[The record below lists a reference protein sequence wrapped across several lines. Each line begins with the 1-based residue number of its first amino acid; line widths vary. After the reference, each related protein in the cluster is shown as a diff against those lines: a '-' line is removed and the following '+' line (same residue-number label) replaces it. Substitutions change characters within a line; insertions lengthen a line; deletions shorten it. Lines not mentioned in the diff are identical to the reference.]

1 MPISFLCRFSHADS
15 FPNTMT
21 TRATCHGCVLYKD
34 SSVEKSSRMMKGEK
48 KKVPKGSKGWMK
60 RKKETMPKKG
70 EREKYIYGL
79 EESEKDVTYTSILVF
94 KDN

>member
-1 MPISFLCRFSHADS
+1 
-15 FPNTMT
+15 
-21 TRATCHGCVLYKD
+21 
-34 SSVEKSSRMMKGEK
+34 MMKGEK